1 MVNWKKVGKKKKY
14 TNYVKYR
21 YFLTNSN
28 ESIWLIDS
36 NFVGVMRFYKDKEH
50 SDKSIAYMFIK
61 EEITIGNSWG
71 KSSINENYKTIVI

>member
-1 MVNWKKVGKKKKY
+1 
-14 TNYVKYR
+14 
-21 YFLTNSN
+21 
-28 ESIWLIDS
+28 
-36 NFVGVMRFYKDKEH
+36 MRFYKDKEH